1 MARVVVVHGIGHEW
15 SGSALMGRD
24 VAPAL
29 RDGVRQGSGLRLD
42 EEDVACAFYGDVF
55 FEEGTRSLG
64 VPPWDEHDVEEG
76 FEAEL
81 LTAWWAAA
89 AGTDPA
95 VTAPDERGTR
105 AFPGAGWLLSQ
116 RVRSALDALSGSRF
130 FGTYSDRMMVFALKQ
145 VRRYMNEPPVWQEAR
160 ARVTEEI
167 GPDTRVVVAH
177 SLGSVVAYEALC
189 EHPEW
194 PVTDFVTVGSP
205 LGLSLIFNRLS
216 PLPEEGKGAWP
227 GGIRRWTNLTA
238 PGDVVA
244 VVHELAPR
252 FGGVADE
259 SLDNG
264 LKPHSL
270 LRYLTARKTGRAVA
284 EGLM

>member
-1 MARVVVVHGIGHEW
+1 
-15 SGSALMGRD
+15 
-24 VAPAL
+24 
-29 RDGVRQGSGLRLD
+29 
-42 EEDVACAFYGDVF
+42 
-55 FEEGTRSLG
+55 
-64 VPPWDEHDVEEG
+64 
-76 FEAEL
+76 
-81 LTAWWAAA
+81 
-89 AGTDPA
+89 

-160 ARVTEEI
+160 ARVAEEI

-227 GGIRRWTNLTA
+227 GGVRRWTNITD

-252 FGGVADE
+252 FGVVVDE

-284 EGLM
+284 EGLL